1 MGILIELIHYPNFFL
16 FCAKLHFFFLDLI
29 FSMIPKL
36 NYKKSY
42 MEVSLSYRPY
52 KEKILRGKTGSKSYT
67 YRFIYFMG

>member
-1 MGILIELIHYPNFFL
+1 
-16 FCAKLHFFFLDLI
+16 
-29 FSMIPKL
+29 MIPKL